1 MRPLNSSILS
11 SLTNG
16 ACYVQVSQI
25 EFSLVEKDIIFGLKQ
40 GNEALAEIHKEM
52 NIESVEK
59 LMEETAEGIAY
70 QRVRRCL
77 MSSPSKGADVPDSI
91 IGDRRID
98 AKQDDSRR
106 GRRGTNRA
114 RCSSSRNTRGT
125 FSAICITRYT

>member
-1 MRPLNSSILS
+1 MTSSH
-11 SLTNG
+11 
-16 ACYVQVSQI
+16 VQVSQI

-70 QRVRRCL
+70 QRVRRL

-114 RCSSSRNTRGT
+114 RCSSS
-125 FSAICITRYT
+125 